1 MMANTILIIE
11 DEVMLARNL
20 QKFLEREGFSVE
32 IAQTLGQG
40 EQALAE
46 GEPDLILV
54 DQNLPDGKGL
64 DLIARIR
71 TRNRSVKIV
80 MLTAHGGVRLA
91 VDAMKAGADD
101 YLNKPLSLEE
111 VSILARRL
119 LAQTKTEGVLAY
131 YRQREE
137 RGSGIDQILGQ
148 SAPIMA
154 MKKRILQILKV
165 EAQHV
170 SGNLLSVLVTGETGT
185 GKELV
190 ARAIHFGGLRRD
202 QPFIEI
208 NCAAL
213 PRDLI
218 ESELFGH
225 EKGAFTDAKERRLGL
240 IQAADGGTL
249 FLDEVG
255 ELPLA
260 AQAKLL
266 KVLEDQVIRPVG
278 SVRDRKVN
286 VRFIAAT
293 NADLEDRA
301 ASGEFR
307 RDLIFRL
314 AGIRIEIPPL
324 CERSEDIALLAR
336 NFLSDMGRRYGRSG
350 LRLHPEAERGLM
362 HHTWPGNVRELRN
375 VMEQAVLLTVGD
387 VVMAEDI
394 TLREPPRLVSGSQ
407 QGSKTLDDAERALIT
422 QVLKEAGGNVTVAAR
437 ALGVTRDTLRYRM
450 LRHALKRN
458 SFE

>member
-1 MMANTILIIE
+1 MASTILIIE
-11 DEVMLARNL
+11 DEAILARNMR
-20 QKFLEREGFSVE
+20 QFLERQGFAVE
-32 IAQTLGQG
+32 VAGTIEQG
-40 EQALAE
+40 KRLLTEV
-46 GEPDLILV
+46 EPDLVLI

-64 DLIARIR
+64 DLIERIR
-71 TRNRSVKIV
+71 TRDRSTKII

-91 VDAMKAGADD
+91 VEAMKAGAND
-101 YLNKPLSLEE
+101 YLNKPVSLDE
-111 VSILARRL
+111 VAILASKL
-119 LAQTKTEGVLAY
+119 LAQIKTEGALAY

-137 RGSGIDQILGQ
+137 RSSGIDQILGD
-148 SAPIMA
+148 SPLIVT
-154 MKKRILQILKV
+154 MKKRILQMLSV

-190 ARAIHFGGLRRD
+190 ARAIHFSGPRKD

-225 EKGAFTDAKERRLGL
+225 EKGAFTDAKERRQGL
-240 IQAADGGTL
+240 VQAADGGTL
-249 FLDEVG
+249 FLDEVS
-255 ELPLA
+255 ELPMA

-286 VRFIAAT
+286 VRFVAAT

-301 ASGEFR
+301 ANGEFR
-307 RDLIFRL
+307 RDLMFRL

-324 CERSEDIALLAR
+324 RERGDDITLLACH
-336 NFLSDMGRRYGRSG
+336 FLGDIGRRYGRSA
-350 LRLHPEAERGLM
+350 LKLHPEAELSLLQ
-362 HHTWPGNVRELRN
+362 HTWPGNVRELRN
-375 VMEQAVLLTVGD
+375 VVEQAVLLTVGD
-387 VVMAEDI
+387 LVMAGDL
-394 TLREPPRLVSGSQ
+394 TLREPPRLVSDQHPGT
-407 QGSKTLDDAERALIT
+407 KTLEDAERAMII
-422 QVLKEAGGNVTVAAR
+422 QVLKGAEGNVTVAAR
-437 ALGVTRDTLRYRM
+437 TLGVSRDTLRYRM
-450 LRHALKRN
+450 QRHALKRD
-458 SFE
+458 SFA